1 MPAVLPAGVLL
12 SIPASEEIPTSIE
25 VIIGND
31 VRIVDAFTGLFR
43 SDRNLKVGDI
53 EVLKAPTMLR
63 SERGALVEIRPG
75 PFAREGMTVPDS
87 AALEAPP
94 DDGEAPD

>member
-12 SIPASEEIPTSIE
+12 SIPASEEVPTSIE

-43 SDRNLKVGDI
+43 SDRNLKVGDT
-53 EVLKAPTMLR
+53 ETLKAPTMLR

-87 AALEAPP
+87 ATLEAPP
-94 DDGEAPD
+94 DDSEAGS